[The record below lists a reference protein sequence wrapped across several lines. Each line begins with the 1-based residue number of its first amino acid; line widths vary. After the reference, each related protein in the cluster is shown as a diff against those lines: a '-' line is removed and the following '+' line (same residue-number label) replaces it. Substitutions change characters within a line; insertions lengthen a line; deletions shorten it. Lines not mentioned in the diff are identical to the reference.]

1 MKIFNVSFSNND
13 IYLNYMLY
21 SKIILQEFANLDIN
35 YYKAFDLPLLKT
47 TAKVKKIKWLVEKM
61 LSKVVK
67 SVCFS

>member
-1 MKIFNVSFSNND
+1 MFSVSFSNND

-21 SKIILQEFANLDIN
+21 SKIILQEFGNLDIN

-47 TAKVKKIKWLVEKM
+47 TVKVKKIKWLVEKKM

-67 SVCFS
+67 SLCFS